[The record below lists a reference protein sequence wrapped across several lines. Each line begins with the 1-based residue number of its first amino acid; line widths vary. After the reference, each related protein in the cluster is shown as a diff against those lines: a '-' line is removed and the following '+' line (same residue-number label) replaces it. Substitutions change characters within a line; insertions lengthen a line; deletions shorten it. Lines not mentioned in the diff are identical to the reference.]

1 MSGTDLTQLP
11 EFKFPRHSPAPSS
24 ASSCVA
30 GVDAG
35 FPEGGA
41 KAGQQQ
47 GDGSLLIAQ
56 CLEDN

>member
-11 EFKFPRHSPAPSS
+11 EFKFPRHSRAPSL

-41 KAGQQQ
+41 EAGQQQ
-47 GDGSLLIAQ
+47 GGRLII
-56 CLEDN
+56 DRSMP

>member
-11 EFKFPRHSPAPSS
+11 EFKFPRHSPAPSL

-35 FPEGGA
+35 FLEGA
-41 KAGQQQ
+41 AEAGQQQ
-47 GDGSLLIAQ
+47 EDGSLLITQ

>member
-11 EFKFPRHSPAPSS
+11 EFKFPRHSRAPSL

-41 KAGQQQ
+41 EAGQQQ
-47 GDGSLLIAQ
+47 GGWLIIDGSMP
-56 CLEDN
+56 